1 MSLMSPTFSER
12 LQQLKTSLPDGSDPF
27 LHLPPLEIV
36 YALQSGELCD
46 DDIPDYLWNDLGVAH
61 AELMSASRMEG
72 EGIFGEIETEP
83 EQHF

>member
-1 MSLMSPTFSER
+1 MSPTFAQR
-12 LQQLKTSLPDGSDPF
+12 LQQVKISLPDGSDPF

-36 YALQSGELCD
+36 YALQSGEVLESE
-46 DDIPDYLWNDLGVAH
+46 IPDCLWNDLGVAH